1 MKSFVICEKKETL
14 LIMRLAGIGGVQVK
28 DDEQLKYRIDEALN
42 DDKIG
47 IIMISENLYK
57 GHSTYIMEKKL
68 LENEKLII
76 QIPEPEGLQDKDY
89 IMNHIRNSIGI
100 KL

>member
-1 MKSFVICEKKETL
+1 MKSFLICEKNETL
-14 LIMRLAGIGGVQVK
+14 LIMRLAGISGVQVK
-28 DDEQLKYRIDEALN
+28 DNEQVRHHLDEALN
-42 DDKIG
+42 DEEIG

-57 GHSTYIMEKKL
+57 RNTIFIMEKKL